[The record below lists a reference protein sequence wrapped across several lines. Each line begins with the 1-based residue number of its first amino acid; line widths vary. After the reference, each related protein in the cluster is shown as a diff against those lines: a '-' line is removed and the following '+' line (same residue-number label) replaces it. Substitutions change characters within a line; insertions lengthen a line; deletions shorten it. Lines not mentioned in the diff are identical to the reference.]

1 MMRRASVATLT
12 ILLCAVALW
21 LSLAGCA
28 AQPRGQGS
36 LVVLMTDPDGHVGQI
51 DVSNQGGIQRITKS
65 REATTVRNATTPPT
79 PPAPLAEGEINRIF
93 GKVLAAQPASPITY
107 ILYFKTGSSD
117 LTEASAKQLPE
128 IFATV
133 RQRQSSDITV
143 VGHTDTVGTRQK
155 NHELARERAQRV
167 KDLLGKAGVDPQAI
181 EVDSHGKDNL
191 LVKTPD
197 SVAEPRNRRVEVTI
211 R

>member
-1 MMRRASVATLT
+1 MMRRASAATLA
-12 ILLCAVALW
+12 ILLCGVPLW
-21 LSLAGCA
+21 LFLTGCA

-36 LVVLMTDPDGHVGQI
+36 LVVLLADPDGHVGQI
-51 DVSNQGGIQRITKS
+51 DVSNQGGVQRLTTS
-65 REATTVRNATTPPT
+65 REATTIRNATTPPT
-79 PPAPLAEGEINRIF
+79 PPAPLTEAEIDRIF
-93 GKVLAAQPASPITY
+93 GKVLAAQPEPPVTY

-133 RQRQSSDITV
+133 RQRQPSDITV

-167 KDLLGKAGVDPQAI
+167 KDLLGKAGIDPRDI